1 MQKHTTL
8 ERISGILEAGKD
20 IECVWEELRKGS
32 TVALGS
38 VYDRY
43 ADILFSYGMR
53 MSGDREKVLDAIHD
67 LFLDL
72 YKYRKKLSPCSNVQS
87 YLVRSLQRKINQ
99 QYKTEGKTVSV
110 ENTEQSIPAPLYVV
124 NSTEEEYISRE
135 LHTEKVIRMESSFGL
150 LTDRQRQALFLK
162 FKEEKPYEEIAEIMD
177 ISIETSRTLIYRA
190 VKVLRAH
197 LLPCLL
203 ILSGLFFGK

>member
-1 MQKHTTL
+1 METNRKTDDL
-8 ERISGILEAGKD
+8 
-20 IECVWEELRKGS
+20 WEELRKGS

-38 VYDRY
+38 LYDEY
-43 ADILFSYGMR
+43 ADVLFSYGMR
-53 MSGDREKVLDAIHD
+53 MSWDREKVLDGLHD

-99 QYKTEGKTVSV
+99 QYRTEEKTVSV
-110 ENTEQSIPAPLYVV
+110 ESTGQNIPAPLFVV
-124 NSTEEEYISRE
+124 NSTEEEYIFKE
-135 LHTEKVIRMESSFGL
+135 FHTERVIRMESSFSL

-162 FKEEKPYEEIAEIMD
+162 FKEEKPYEEIAEIMN